1 MPIDDVMGS
10 LSISKTPENLA
21 ALIIEDNPDHL
32 RLVKHSVAGLDAAWE
47 MVPVGTMGEAVAL
60 LSRADA
66 PRFAVILL
74 DLNLPDGA
82 GLINLKRLRECGS
95 DAPIIVLTGDN
106 NKSLAIEAIRQGAE
120 DYIVKQEMSGRIL
133 VRAMR
138 YAIERD
144 RLRRELVRVSLTDE
158 LTGLHNRRAFL
169 TLSRQQLALA
179 RRSWQPFLLM
189 FADLDGLKT
198 INDTFGHEAG
208 DRAIAGTAAIL
219 RACFRDSDVVAR
231 LGGDEFAVLM
241 PETSPDAVQIVEDR
255 LHGKLEAS
263 DLSLSTGWA
272 RLTPGDDISLEGLMA
287 RADAA
292 LYVTKRAKGVGRE
305 AVLV

>member
-1 MPIDDVMGS
+1 MGPLIILTKPEK
-10 LSISKTPENLA
+10 LS
-21 ALIIEDNPDHL
+21 ALIIEDNLDHL
-32 RLVKHSVAGLDAAWE
+32 RLVQYSVSALDPAWE
-47 MVPVGTMGEAVAL
+47 MVAVGNMREAVAL
-60 LSRADA
+60 LGQPDA

-74 DLNLPDGA
+74 DLNLPDGR
-82 GLINLKRLRECGS
+82 GLVNLKRLRECGS
-95 DAPIIVLTGDN
+95 DAPIIVLTADD
-106 NKSLAIEAIRQGAE
+106 NKSLAIEAIQQGAE

-133 VRAMR
+133 IRAMR

-169 TLSRQQLALA
+169 TLSRQQLAVA

-198 INDTFGHEAG
+198 INDTLGHEAG
-208 DRAIAGTAAIL
+208 DRAIAGTGAIL

-241 PETSPDAVQIVEDR
+241 PETSPDAVQTVEDR

-263 DLSLSTGWA
+263 ELSLSTGWA
-272 RLTPGDDISLEGLMA
+272 RLTPGEDISLEGLMV
-287 RADAA
+287 RADEA
-292 LYVTKRAKGVGRE
+292 LYTTKRAKGVGRVP
-305 AVLV
+305 VLV

>member
-1 MPIDDVMGS
+1 MGS
-10 LSISKTPENLA
+10 LIMKLPSEKLS

-32 RLVKHSVAGLDAAWE
+32 RLVKHSVAALDPAWE
-47 MVPVGTMGEAVAL
+47 MVAVGTMGEGVAL
-60 LSRADA
+60 LGQPDA
-66 PRFAVILL
+66 PRFAVVLL
-74 DLNLPDGA
+74 DLNLPDGR
-82 GLINLKRLRECGS
+82 GLVNLKRLRECGS

-106 NKSLAIEAIRQGAE
+106 NKSLAIEAIQQGAE

-169 TLSRQQLALA
+169 ALSRQQLAVA

-189 FADLDGLKT
+189 FADLDGLKA

-231 LGGDEFAVLM
+231 LGGDEFAVLL
-241 PETSPDAVQIVEDR
+241 PETSPDAVQTVEDR
-255 LHGKLEAS
+255 LRGKLEAG

-272 RLTPGDDISLEGLMA
+272 RLTPGEDISLEGLMV
-287 RADAA
+287 RADEA
-292 LYVTKRAKGVGRE
+292 LYASKRAKGVGRV

>member
-1 MPIDDVMGS
+1 LPS
-10 LSISKTPENLA
+10 EKLW
-21 ALIIEDNPDHL
+21 ALIIEDNPDYL
-32 RLVKHSVAGLDAAWE
+32 KLVKHSVAALDSAWE
-47 MVPVGTMGEAVAL
+47 MVAVGTLGDAVAL
-60 LSRADA
+60 LGQTDV

-74 DLNLPDGA
+74 DLNLPDGR
-82 GLINLKRLRECGS
+82 GLVNLKRLRECGS
-95 DAPIIVLTGDN
+95 QAPIIVLTGDN
-106 NKSLAIEAIRQGAE
+106 NKFLAIEAIQQGAE

-189 FADLDGLKT
+189 FADLDGLKA

-255 LHGKLEAS
+255 LHNKLQAS
-263 DLSLSTGWA
+263 DLSLSAGWA
-272 RLTPGDDISLEGLMA
+272 RLTPGEDTSLESLMA